1 MSKSYQPILGI
12 VDYKPEIFYTHSSFS
27 VPSTIIELCDI
38 VNMNCA
44 TNAHAQKRGLATQK
58 VTKV

>member
-1 MSKSYQPILGI
+1 MILGI
-12 VDYKPEIFYTHSSFS
+12 VDYKPEIFYTHPSFS